1 MPRDNPS
8 WTSYFDR
15 FWIDFG
21 SQLVT
26 PEPTKSLKFYWFYKH
41 FLLCGIFEI
50 WSSFDSILVPTCFH
64 FSSQNRPI
72 SLPESISK
80 AIDVSIDFRIDF
92 YTVLAATWIPFGP
105 QVGVILAFRI
115 GQEPP
120 KKPPKTHPE
129 SPKTQQ
135 EKDLKM
141 EPKNKWFLDSLV
153 NLKCL
158 FCQHKH
164 VKELKLQS
172 TRAKK
177 LKLQSA

>member
-26 PEPTKSLKFYWFYKH
+26 AEPTKSLKFYWFYKH
-41 FLLCGIFEI
+41 FLLCGIFKI
-50 WSSFDSILVPTCFH
+50 RSNFDSILVPTCFH
-64 FSSQNRPI
+64 FSSQNRPK

-120 KKPPKTHPE
+120 KKPPKTHLGAKTRPDLQDG
-129 SPKTQQ
+129 PKM
-135 EKDLKM
+135 L
-141 EPKNKWFLDSLV
+141 PKFPPGAPAYPPRLPKPLPKPPPRPFPKAS
-153 NLKCL
+153 
-158 FCQHKH
+158 
-164 VKELKLQS
+164 
-172 TRAKK
+172 
-177 LKLQSA
+177 